1 MSIEERT
8 AEVQRD
14 LEQAAPR
21 KSKIVYRDRKIPLD
35 ARGDTLQRAVPETD
49 GRSLFDYLEVPF
61 VHLRLIVGI
70 FFLSLLAATVA
81 LIVWPRSYESEA
93 KLVIQVGR
101 ESVALDPTAT
111 TSQTLMLQKT
121 QEEEVN
127 SALEVLS
134 SRQVAELV
142 VDQIGPEPILEGVLP
157 SSSDEAKEKHFWR
170 DLLENLKDSAT
181 DGADQVLLAIGV
193 KDKISSRER
202 AIRKITNHVNIYAP
216 KKSTAVTIHA
226 EAKTPELA
234 QAIAAAMTEGF
245 LNRHLTVSHTEGSYE
260 FFEEQSVGTESQLRE
275 LLKQRSDFMQQ
286 FKIVST
292 EDKRRILTDQLG
304 SVEASIFANRGD
316 YEQVMAEIGDLIA
329 KANATESE
337 IVSEK
342 EEQTDQTWSGM
353 RQRVYELELL
363 EKEYSARYFEDNPNL
378 INVREQLEGAK
389 QILQTMSQDSTA
401 TRKTP
406 NPVRLRIEEDL
417 QKLQTRA
424 VGLRSILSE
433 SERQREE
440 INAEIDKLLDFE
452 LKLADMNREVDHVAA
467 SLSLLKSKLEEARV
481 IDDLQSDQISNVSV
495 YQPASFVER
504 PISPSKPLIA
514 LGLPLIGLLSG
525 LGLALVREANR
536 RTLRTSGHVQESV
549 GQRVL
554 ASLPYSRKIRRAKPG
569 ASKSVRLL
577 DVQCQEILS
586 EIMLA
591 RSADTAIRGC
601 TIGVI
606 GVEGACGASTV
617 AASLAVTS
625 SEACGLDTLLIDT
638 DRQDRRISSAFC
650 DTEMPGL
657 AELLNG
663 AASEQ
668 ECVCATDIPGLS
680 VLSVASEN
688 WKGPL
693 SFCGQQLGS
702 QLTELQLD
710 HDIVIL
716 DLPPASR
723 PDRVNS
729 IVEQLDYVL
738 IVIESEKTEDAQ
750 AKRLINRLV
759 TNKTPIGIVLNKTR
773 SYVPSFV
780 ANFFS

>member
-1 MSIEERT
+1 MSVEERT
-8 AEVQRD
+8 TESRPLPAQT
-14 LEQAAPR
+14 APR
-21 KSKIVYRDRKIPLD
+21 KPSIVYRDRKIFRD
-35 ARGDTLQRAVPETD
+35 ARNATAEREGSAVD
-49 GRSLFDYLEVPF
+49 GRSLFDYMEVPF
-61 VHLRLIVGI
+61 VHLRLITGL
-70 FFLSLLAATVA
+70 FLLSLLTATVA
-81 LIVWPRSYESEA
+81 LIVWPRGYESEA

-134 SRQVAELV
+134 SRQVAEIV
-142 VDQIGPEPILEGVLP
+142 VDQIGAEPILEGALP
-157 SSSDEAKEKHFWR
+157 SNSNEDDDKHFWR
-170 DLLENLKDSAT
+170 DLLESTKDSAT
-181 DGADQVLLAIGV
+181 DIADQVLLTIGV
-193 KDKISSRER
+193 KDQISNRER
-202 AIRKITNHVNIYAP
+202 AIRKVINSVDIFAP
-216 KKSTAVTIHA
+216 KKSTAVTVHA
-226 EAKTPELA
+226 EAKTPAMA

-245 LNRHLTVSHTEGSYE
+245 LDRHLAVSHTEGSFA
-260 FFEEQSVGTESQLRE
+260 FFKEQTVSTEEQLRR
-275 LLKQRSDFMQQ
+275 LLEERSKFMQE

-316 YEQVMAEIGDLIA
+316 CEQVMAEIGDLLA
-329 KANATESE
+329 KASATESE
-337 IVSEK
+337 IISEK

-401 TRKTP
+401 TRMTP

-440 INAEIDKLLDFE
+440 INAEIDMLLDFE
-452 LKLADMNREVDHVAA
+452 LKLTDMNREVDHVAA
-467 SLSLLKSKLEEARV
+467 SLAILKSKLEEARV
-481 IDDLQSDQISNVSV
+481 IDDLQTDQISNVSV

-536 RTLRTSGHVQESV
+536 KTLRTAGHVQECV
-549 GQRVL
+549 GLRVL
-554 ASLPYSRKIRRAKPG
+554 ASLPYSRKIRR
-569 ASKSVRLL
+569 SKLGTPKFARLL
-577 DVQCQEILS
+577 DTQCQEILS

-591 RSADTAIRGC
+591 RSPDTAIRGRS
-601 TIGVI
+601 IGVI
-606 GVEGACGASTV
+606 GVDDACGASTV
-617 AASLAVTS
+617 AAALATS
-625 SEACGLDTLLIDT
+625 SSQACGLETLLLDT
-638 DRQDRRISSAFC
+638 DRKDRRISRAFA
-650 DTEMPGL
+650 DPANAGL
-657 AELLNG
+657 AELLSG
-663 AASEQ
+663 DATEH
-668 ECVCATDIPGLS
+668 ECVHASALPRLNL
-680 VLSVASEN
+680 VSVASEN
-688 WKGPL
+688 WKGPVD
-693 SFCGQQLGS
+693 FCGQQLGS
-702 QLTELQLD
+702 PLAELQFD
-710 HDIVIL
+710 HDIVIV

-729 IVEQLDYVL
+729 IIEQLDYVL
-738 IVIESEKTEDAQ
+738 VVVASENTEDAQ
-750 AKRLINRLV
+750 AKRLISRLV
-759 TNKTPIGIVLNKTR
+759 SSKTPVGIVLNKTR

-780 ANFFS
+780 SNFFS